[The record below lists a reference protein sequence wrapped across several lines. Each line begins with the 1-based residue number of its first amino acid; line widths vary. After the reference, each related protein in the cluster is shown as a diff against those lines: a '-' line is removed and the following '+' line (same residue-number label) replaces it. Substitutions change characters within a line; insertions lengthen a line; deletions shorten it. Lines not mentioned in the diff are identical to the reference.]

1 MKNLF
6 CILLLAVMLVLVI
19 AQYSCADG
27 EKVAPLLYR
36 FDGRDEA
43 GQWTEMLGFKKT
55 LRNIV
60 VPENYDYLT
69 DILRE
74 YQPDFFCAYTEEQS
88 PRELCQ
94 AGLIEA
100 FTPTEAIRREI
111 SEMAPY
117 VQTVFRNELMT
128 QDGQLLGYPVAG
140 YNVCEAPIFIG
151 YWIPDAW
158 QASPFRNMTPPSS
171 FAELL
176 DFIEMFLDTP
186 HDGFR
191 LFYSPRGKDDYLEAL
206 IREPLEQAWIAQCLY
221 AGRPVVFSDSQF
233 ITLANQAQM
242 LGQRLLK
249 EDYASKRSS
258 KTRYLIA
265 DRQQYGY
272 SYNEKDTFTCAN
284 IIPLRISTDQPPLI
298 AQRLELYYVSKTS
311 PWAAHAG
318 ELFETAIP
326 HVKTVRGMTHY
337 DRWVFPDKFDLD
349 AYNHDAKKNGVKK
362 YDMITREWLNSVR
375 NLDQY
380 IIPTLERNI
389 FPYSQ
394 YGEFMRAAN
403 QFYTKGGMAAE
414 AYAAELDRII
424 AAGISGAN
432 DKDVWIE
439 EFDDE

>member
-19 AQYSCADG
+19 AQYACADE
-27 EKVAPLLYR
+27 EKVAPILYG

-43 GQWTEMLGFKKT
+43 GQWAEMLGLKKT

-60 VPENYDYLT
+60 VRENYDYLT

-74 YQPDFFCAYTEEQS
+74 YQPDFFCAYTREQL
-88 PRELCQ
+88 PRNLLQ

-100 FTPTEAIRREI
+100 FTPTEAMQREI
-111 SEMAPY
+111 SEMASY
-117 VQTVFRNELMT
+117 VQIMFRNELMT
-128 QDGQLLGYPVAG
+128 RDGKLLGYPVAG
-140 YNVCEAPIFIG
+140 YAVSEAPIFIG
-151 YWIPDAW
+151 YWIPEAW

-171 FAELL
+171 FEDLL
-176 DFIEMFLDTP
+176 DFIEVFLDTP

-191 LFYSPRGKDDYLEAL
+191 LFYSPRGKDDYLEAM
-206 IREPLEQAWIAQCLY
+206 IREPLEQGWIAQSLY
-221 AGRPVVFSDSQF
+221 AGRPVIFNDPQF
-233 ITLANQAQM
+233 IALANQAQK

-258 KTRYLIA
+258 KTRYLLA

-284 IIPLRISTDQPPLI
+284 IIPLRMTADQPPLI
-298 AQRLELYYVSKTS
+298 AQNLELYYTSKAS

-326 HVKTVRGMTHY
+326 HVRTVRGMTCY

-349 AYNHDAKKNGVKK
+349 ASNHYAKKNGVKK
-362 YDMITREWLNSVR
+362 YDMITGEWLNSVR
-375 NLDQY
+375 DLDQY
-380 IIPTLERNI
+380 IIPTLECDI

-394 YGEFMRAAN
+394 YGEFMRAVN
-403 QFYTKGGMAAE
+403 RFYTKGLMTAE
-414 AYAAELDRII
+414 AYSAELDRII
-424 AAGISGAN
+424 AAGISGIN
-432 DKDVWIE
+432 DKDVWID